1 MKIKKKFQNPSDS
14 HENEEIFFEE
24 EFSQDSSWVDEDM
37 HEAEE
42 LKGLAYDIDDDYDNL
57 WDDGWDAKEHESPE
71 DKVKDTELSTA
82 SKAQIS
88 PGTYTV
94 EQGDCMSSV
103 AYRAGFFSDALWNHP
118 KNSEL
123 KKKRKNPNAL
133 LRGDKVFIPEKR
145 IHNETGATEKR
156 HRFRRKGV
164 PSKLHIRL
172 LDVEGKPRTDVEYM
186 IDIDGE
192 TRNGKTDQDGMI
204 DESISPDAVTAKLV
218 IDPEGDMEEYDL
230 ALGGID
236 PIDEISGTQ
245 SRLKNLGYLENL
257 SCELDEETK
266 SAISRF
272 QKEFGLNETGE
283 IDSAT
288 QAKLESYHDM

>member
-1 MKIKKKFQNPSDS
+1 MKIKKTFQNSSNS
-14 HENEEIFFEE
+14 HEDEEMSFEE
-24 EFSQDSSWVDEDM
+24 ELSKDSSWVDDEM
-37 HEAEE
+37 YEAEE
-42 LKGLAYDIDDDYDNL
+42 LKGLAHDIDDDYDNL
-57 WDDGWDAKEHESPE
+57 WDDDDDTFENKLYE
-71 DKVKDTELSTA
+71 DKAKDTEISTA
-82 SKAQIS
+82 SKSPIC

-94 EQGDCMSSV
+94 EQGDCMTSI

-133 LRGDKVFIPEKR
+133 LSGDKVFMPEKR
-145 IHNETGATEKR
+145 IRNETGATEKR

-172 LDVEGKPRTDVEYM
+172 LDAEGEPRTDIEYI

-192 TRNGKTDQDGMI
+192 IRSGETDQDGMI
-204 DESISPDAVTAKLV
+204 DESISPDAVRAKLV
-218 IDPEGDMEEYDL
+218 IEPEGDMEEYDL
-230 ALGGID
+230 TLGGID
-236 PIDEISGTQ
+236 PIDEISGAQ

-257 SCELDEETK
+257 SGELDEETT